1 MHLLKS
7 LAMTVFLA
15 TSTLAQSIVVDA
27 PRPGANILLTS
38 TNLTVQIERPIYIWL
53 VHLGRTNGNGGYLTC
68 DYAVEGQHWNVYNG
82 SHFLEPLCRNQ
93 MQPIHVGTDEAS
105 LFQFRDNA
113 EIHHTPVI
121 CAAFPKHYEANQ
133 KVGSL
138 RASKTPNPLIAQKK
152 RQITDWGPSAGNPI
166 QILSRMGR
174 IPNPMAIPVGAYQL
188 VFQYYPAL
196 PIKAIMVAL

>member
-7 LAMTVFLA
+7 LAVTVFLA
-15 TSTLAQSIVVDA
+15 TSALAQRIVVDA
-27 PRPGANILLTS
+27 PRPSANILLTS

-82 SHFLEPLCRNQ
+82 SHFLEPLFRNQ

-105 LFQFRDNA
+105 LFQFRD
-113 EIHHTPVI
+113 T
-121 CAAFPKHYEANQ
+121 FPKHYEANQ

-152 RQITDWGPSAGNPI
+152 RQITDWGPSAGKTN
-166 QILSRMGR
+166 SRAFMKPGCKKEAR
-174 IPNPMAIPVGAYQL
+174 KLEQANM
-188 VFQYYPAL
+188 
-196 PIKAIMVAL
+196 